1 MLEGE
6 KSVNPELHSQKNIFQ
21 KWRQNKDFLDKGK
34 LKKNS
39 LAASLNYDSSS
50 VCRERILSGNSDI

>member
-6 KSVNPELHSQKNIFQ
+6 KSVNPELHSRKNIFQ

-34 LKKNS
+34 LKKIHWQQAWTMTVLQS
-39 LAASLNYDSSS
+39 AGKEY
-50 VCRERILSGNSDI
+50 